1 MCTVEWLLP
10 RQGIRAFPEDLP
22 EKRLLPR
29 RLTLCLLGCL
39 FLFAA
44 LSAQAHPVSQ
54 GSMQIVIAPDG
65 VKVTAVVS
73 SEEVLVASAFGA
85 EKDDSPA
92 DKVRHHA
99 EYLLAHVRIRVD
111 GRLLQGRVVA
121 TRGEL
126 SGRPEYELEYGPI
139 TGTPRRVSVEEDVL
153 REIEFAP
160 GNQWEATYLT
170 RVHLAGQSGTERF
183 LLTYKSPLDIDC
195 ITFVNKAGGS
205 YQETLAFAAAF
216 VRHGIAHILTG
227 YDHLLFVAAL
237 LLAVTTLWDLVKVI
251 SAFTLAHTITLALAA
266 LDVFR
271 LPGRIVEPMIAAS
284 IMFVA
289 LQNIF
294 WPERSRGWSRLAVA
308 FGFGLF
314 HGLGFAGGLL
324 GAMSDARGGG
334 AALAIL
340 AFSLGVE
347 IGHQVVVLPLFGAL
361 RLLRVSSGRKP
372 WHDRFVQRYGS
383 AGISFAGAIYFVAAL
398 R

>member
-1 MCTVEWLLP
+1 ME
-10 RQGIRAFPEDLP
+10 
-22 EKRLLPR
+22 
-29 RLTLCLLGCL
+29 
-39 FLFAA
+39 
-44 LSAQAHPVSQ
+44 
-54 GSMQIVIAPDG
+54 IVIAPDE

-99 EYLLAHVRIRVD
+99 EYLLAHVRIWVD

-126 SGRPEYELEYGPI
+126 GGRPEYELEYGPI
-139 TGTPRRVSVEEDVL
+139 AGTPRRVNVEEDVL

-170 RVHLAGQSGTERF
+170 RVHLAGQSGTRRF
-183 LLTYKSPLDIDC
+183 LLTCKSPLDIDC
-195 ITFVNKAGGS
+195 ITSMNKAGGS
-205 YQETLAFAAAF
+205 YQETVAFAAAF

-334 AALAIL
+334 QPWRSSPLVSASRSVTRWWCCRCLGRCGCFVPRVTERRGMTGSCNASARRESRLPGPFILSRPCVSRPGGENGQDWIRTSEGVSQRIYSPPRLAT
-340 AFSLGVE
+340 SVPTRSPRNSE
-347 IGHQVVVLPLFGAL
+347 
-361 RLLRVSSGRKP
+361 R
-372 WHDRFVQRYGS
+372 
-383 AGISFAGAIYFVAAL
+383 
-398 R
+398 